1 MFARMYQP
9 TRSYVTRVYL
19 SDPSDV
25 PLYVLIKI
33 AVFLLIYFYSVVLQK
48 Y

>member
-1 MFARMYQP
+1 MFVRTYQ
-9 TRSYVTRVYL
+9 TTTVTRAYL

-25 PLYVLIKI
+25 PLYVLIDI
-33 AVFLLIYFYSVVLQK
+33 SIFLLIYFYSVVLQK